1 MLLISE
7 SIYVVG
13 GGGQGAGHREKRGR
27 EVYGRRKKRGGK
39 RDSQGGGKWEKKGK
53 ITQHRATFR
62 NGKMQRGGSQQVQ
75 GGNQN

>member
-1 MLLISE
+1 M
-7 SIYVVG
+7 
-13 GGGQGAGHREKRGR
+13 
-27 EVYGRRKKRGGK
+27 YGRRKKRGGK